1 MSETEEMEVDQPPP
15 NPAEKSTESESTEEV
30 SLFKTNAWN
39 IPKSICVTIFS

>member
-30 SLFKTNAWN
+30 NFAEPITMKYSKIDL
-39 IPKSICVTIFS
+39 